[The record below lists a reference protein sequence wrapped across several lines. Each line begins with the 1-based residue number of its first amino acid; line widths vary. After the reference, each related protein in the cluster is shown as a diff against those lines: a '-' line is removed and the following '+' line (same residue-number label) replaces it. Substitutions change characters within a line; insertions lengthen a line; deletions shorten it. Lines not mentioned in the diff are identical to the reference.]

1 MQEIEKFLID
11 LQSKPIH
18 VRKTIL
24 IASTTIITIFIAII
38 WVYSL
43 QGRLARLSG
52 ERSVASTASAPS
64 SIVVK
69 DASSFFG
76 GISVLVDELKHQ
88 LSF

>member
-18 VRKTIL
+18 VRKIIL
-24 IASTTIITIFIAII
+24 VASTTVITIFIAII

-43 QGRLARLSG
+43 QNRLAKLNG
-52 ERSVASTASAPS
+52 ERAVASTASAPS
-64 SIVVK
+64 SIVAK

-76 GISVLVDELKHQ
+76 GISVLANELKHQ

>member
-24 IASTTIITIFIAII
+24 VVSTTVITVFIAII

-43 QGRLARLSG
+43 QGRLVRLNS
-52 ERSVASTASAPS
+52 ERSVASVASAPS
-64 SIVVK
+64 SIIAK
-69 DASSFFG
+69 DATSFFG